1 MYKRQP
7 LFARDLPRRVKTL
20 ESLFGRPEGVKTLES
35 WLAEWRSMEA
45 KRAGEGWNNTT
56 PPPMVQNQRK

>member
-1 MYKRQP
+1 TSSDLWSAGCILYEMYKRQP

-45 KRAGEGWNNTT
+45 KR
-56 PPPMVQNQRK
+56 